1 MLIRRQ
7 PLATPGEHVL
17 QHELSNALII
27 KLRHHG
33 DVLLSA
39 PVFTALKSYAPEC
52 EIDALVYSDT
62 AAMLTGHPA
71 ISEVHTIDRSWKRLG
86 IAAQAH
92 HEWRLLSRLRARR
105 YDLVVHL
112 SPHPRGA
119 WLSRVLG
126 PRFAVTPKV
135 LGKGAFWTGS
145 FSHFYPKPAHTW
157 RHTVE
162 HHLDAL
168 RRIGIQPAAN
178 DKRVTLVPGAAA
190 EQCAQDLLIR
200 HGLAEKG
207 FILLHPASRWL
218 FKCWPAQQTA
228 ALLSVLHDEGHSL
241 VLTSAP
247 DAQERALIAA
257 IRAQTRAP
265 VTDLSGSLTLKELAA
280 IISRA
285 RLFIGVD
292 SAPMHI
298 AAAMGTPTVAIFGP
312 SGDPEWGPWNVAS
325 RIVASDVH
333 PCRPC
338 GLDGCGGGKIS
349 ECLTTLPVDRVLS
362 AVHELLAASDHAAP

>member
-1 MLIRRQ
+1 MLTRRQ
-7 PLATPGEHVL
+7 ALARPDNRVSPN
-17 QHELSNALII
+17 QLSTALII

-33 DVLLSA
+33 DVLLTA
-39 PVFTALKSYAPEC
+39 PVFTVLKAYAPEC

-71 ISEVHTIDRSWKRLG
+71 ITHVHAIDRAWKGLG
-86 IAAQAH
+86 VAAQAH
-92 HEWRLLSRLRARR
+92 AEWRLLSRLRARR

-119 WLSRVLG
+119 WLCRVLQ
-126 PRFAVTPKV
+126 PRWAVAPK
-135 LGKGAFWTGS
+135 LGGKGAFWSGS
-145 FSHFYPKPAHTW
+145 FSHFYPKTHTW
-157 RHTVE
+157 RHNVE
-162 HHLDAL
+162 YNLDAL
-168 RRIGIQPAAN
+168 RRIGIQPAAG
-178 DKRVTLVPGAAA
+178 DKRLTLVPGEKA
-190 EQCAQDLLIR
+190 EQRADALLAE

-207 FILLHPASRWL
+207 FILVHPASRWL
-218 FKCWPAQQTA
+218 FKCQTAQQTA
-228 ALLSVLHDEGHSL
+228 ALLSALHSEGQRL

-247 DAQERALIAA
+247 DEQERSLIAA
-257 IRAQTRAP
+257 IRAQTSAP
-265 VTDLSGSLTLKELAA
+265 VVDLSGALTLKELAA
-280 IISRA
+280 LVSRA

-312 SGDPEWGPWNVAS
+312 SGDPEWGPWNVES

-338 GLDGCGGGKIS
+338 GLDGCGSGKVS
-349 ECLTTLPVDRVLS
+349 ECLTTLPVDKVLN
-362 AVHELLAASDHAAP
+362 AAHELLASATYTIP